1 MPEGILDERR
11 SHRKIHEPR
20 AYDNRIA
27 NYDII
32 LLIRKMEKDQLGEK
46 ATMLKETNVNSEN
59 PEIKRLERMACMI
72 RLDIVQ
78 MVGVGQRGHLGGSCS
93 IADVV
98 TALYFSKMRH
108 DPANPSWPDRDR
120 FLLSKGHAALVQYAA
135 LAECGYFPKEAL
147 LTVKRCG
154 SMLQGHP
161 DLKSTP
167 GIEANTGSLGQGLS
181 IACGI
186 AAGLRIDG
194 RSSRVYCVVG
204 DGELAEGQI
213 WEAAM
218 AASAYKLDNLVVIL
232 DRNGLQAMGPIVE
245 RFNTNPLP
253 EKWRAFGWHVAEIDG
268 HDMNGIVGALDD
280 VDGIKGKPKM
290 IIARTIKGAGIAFA
304 ENRVEF
310 HNGLLD
316 QAQYEAACASLA
328 ADPAVGKE

>member
-1 MPEGILDERR
+1 VIVAGKSVDIEKL
-11 SHRKIHEPR
+11 K
-20 AYDNRIA
+20 RIA
-27 NYDII
+27 
-32 LLIRKMEKDQLGEK
+32 R
-46 ATMLKETNVNSEN
+46 A
-59 PEIKRLERMACMI
+59 I

-108 DPANPSWPDRDR
+108 DPANPGWPDRDR

-135 LAECGYFPKEAL
+135 LAECGYFPREELKNA
-147 LTVKRCG
+147 KRCG
-154 SMLQGHP
+154 SILQGHP

-167 GIEANTGSLGQGLS
+167 GVEANTGSLGQGLS
-181 IACGI
+181 IACGM

-194 RSSRVYCVVG
+194 RRSRVYCVVG

-218 AASAYKLDNLVVIL
+218 AANAYRLDNLVAIL
-232 DRNGLQAMGPIVE
+232 DRNGLQAMGPVE
-245 RFNTNPLP
+245 KRFNTNPVP
-253 EKWRAFGWHVAEIDG
+253 EKWRAFGWYVTEIDG
-268 HDMNGIVGALDD
+268 HDMEAILAALDA
-280 VDGIKGKPKM
+280 VDAIKGRPKM
-290 IIARTIKGAGIAFA
+290 IIARTIKGAGIPFA

-316 QAQYEAACASLA
+316 ATQFEAACALLG
-328 ADPAVGKE
+328 ADPDPPARIKDPQ

>member
-1 MPEGILDERR
+1 MQRR
-11 SHRKIHEPR
+11 LKKGC
-20 AYDNRIA
+20 NV
-27 NYDII
+27 YDI
-32 LLIRKMEKDQLGEK
+32 
-46 ATMLKETNVNSEN
+46 KELT
-59 PEIKRLERMACMI
+59 RMARKI

-98 TALYFSKMRH
+98 AALYFSKMRH
-108 DPANPSWPDRDR
+108 DPSNPSWPDRDR
-120 FLLSKGHAALVQYAA
+120 FLLSKGHAALVQYAV
-135 LAECGYFPKEAL
+135 LAECGYFPKDAL
-147 LTVKRCG
+147 KTVKQCG

-186 AAGLRIDG
+186 AAGLRMDG
-194 RSSRVYCVVG
+194 RQSRVYCVVG

-218 AASAYKLDNLVVIL
+218 AASAFKLDNLVAIL
-232 DRNGLQAMGPIVE
+232 DCNGLQAMGPIIQ

-253 EKWRAFGWHVAEIDG
+253 EKWRAFGWRVWEIDG
-268 HDMNGIVGALDD
+268 HDMSEILRALDEAD
-280 VDGIKGKPKM
+280 AVKKQPKM
-290 IIARTIKGAGIAFA
+290 IIARTVKGAGIPFA
-304 ENRVEF
+304 ENKVEF

-316 QAQYEAACASLA
+316 EVQFERACAALTGEPMAGERS
-328 ADPAVGKE
+328 GN